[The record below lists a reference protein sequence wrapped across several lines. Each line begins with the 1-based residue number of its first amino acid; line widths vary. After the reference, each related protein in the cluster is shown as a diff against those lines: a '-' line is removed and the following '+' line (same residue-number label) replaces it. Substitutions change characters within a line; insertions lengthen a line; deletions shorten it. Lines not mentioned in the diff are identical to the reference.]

1 MKWIAF
7 LHVLHKVV
15 DMAEMLTH
23 QGSRYSETHTNSC
36 REVEIQG
43 SIAVSKIL
51 KGNDTY
57 RISPF
62 FICSIV
68 FGRYG
73 N

>member
-43 SIAVSKIL
+43 SIAFQ
-51 KGNDTY
+51 DFE
-57 RISPF
+57 R
-62 FICSIV
+62 
-68 FGRYG
+68 
-73 N
+73 